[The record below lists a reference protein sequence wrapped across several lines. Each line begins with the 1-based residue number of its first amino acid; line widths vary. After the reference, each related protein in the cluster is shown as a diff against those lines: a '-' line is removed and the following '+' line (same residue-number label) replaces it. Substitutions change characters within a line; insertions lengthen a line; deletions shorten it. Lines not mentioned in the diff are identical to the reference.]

1 MPVPKKRTS
10 KSKNRTR
17 RAHHALKAAGLSFCA
32 NCNSAKFPHSVCEAC
47 GHYRGKQV
55 IEPKANLGIDSSFE
69 HAEA

>member
-17 RAHHALKAAGLSFCA
+17 RAHHALKAPGMSVCS
-32 NCNSAKFPHSVCEAC
+32 NCNTAKFPHSVCEAC

-55 IEPKANLGIDSSFE
+55 IEPKTDLGIDSFAS
-69 HAEA
+69 AEA